1 MALYRRK
8 PATLHSSQQSKVPP
22 IVIILILIVTS
33 SFCSLFFTAGCNRPS
48 VYSVLPSICNA
59 ELLQGCA
66 ALQEAE
72 YVEDALA
79 FMFPSP
85 DVYLSKIIK

>member
-8 PATLHSSQQSKVPP
+8 PATSHSGQQVSP
-22 IVIILILIVTS
+22 IIIILILIITS
-33 SFCSLFFTAGCNRPS
+33 SFCSLFSTAGSNRPS

-72 YVEDALA
+72 YVEDGLA
-79 FMFPSP
+79 FMLTSP
-85 DVYLSKIIK
+85 DV

>member
-8 PATLHSSQQSKVPP
+8 PATSYSSQQSKVSP
-22 IVIILILIVTS
+22 IIIILILIITS
-33 SFCSLFFTAGCNRPS
+33 SFCSLFSTAGCNRPS
-48 VYSVLPSICNA
+48 VNAVLPSICNA

-72 YVEDALA
+72 YVEDGLA
-79 FMFPSP
+79 FMLPSP
-85 DVYLSKIIK
+85 DV